1 MIRVMRNHDLTN
13 KITMT
18 MTKTKT
24 FREHLQRTIFETFET
39 YDQSVKKIRPD
50 QHNDR
55 DKDKDKDTDKDKDV

>member
-18 MTKTKT
+18 KT
-24 FREHLQRTIFETFET
+24 FREHLQRAIFETIDQET

-55 DKDKDKDTDKDKDV
+55 DKDEDKDTDKDKDV